1 MFIVLNAI
9 HGDGIELSSAGLFLL
24 RIILNLDFIG
34 EFLYHGAID
43 VEDLVAGSIQVHDD
57 SAYDFNEDEVEGVL
71 LLWNIIII
79 IITLLLIVFCISIP
93 LLIVWGA
100 LPCGGY

>member
-1 MFIVLNAI
+1 M
-9 HGDGIELSSAGLFLL
+9 
-24 RIILNLDFIG
+24 NLDFIG

-43 VEDLVAGSIQVHDD
+43 VEDLVAGSIQAHDD

-79 IITLLLIVFCISIP
+79 IVTLLLIVFFVYLSP
-93 LLIVWGA
+93 F
-100 LPCGGY
+100 

>member
-1 MFIVLNAI
+1 M
-9 HGDGIELSSAGLFLL
+9 
-24 RIILNLDFIG
+24 NLDFIG

-43 VEDLVAGSIQVHDD
+43 VEDLVAGSIQAHDD
-57 SAYDFNEDEVEGVL
+57 SAYDFNKDEVEGVL

-93 LLIVWGA
+93 F
-100 LPCGGY
+100 

>member
-1 MFIVLNAI
+1 M
-9 HGDGIELSSAGLFLL
+9 
-24 RIILNLDFIG
+24 NLDFIG

-43 VEDLVAGSIQVHDD
+43 VEDLIAGSVQAHDD

-79 IITLLLIVFCISIP
+79 IVTLLLIVFCISIP
-93 LLIVWGA
+93 I
-100 LPCGGY
+100 

>member
-1 MFIVLNAI
+1 M
-9 HGDGIELSSAGLFLL
+9 
-24 RIILNLDFIG
+24 NLDFIG

-43 VEDLVAGSIQVHDD
+43 LEDLVADSIQAHDD

-79 IITLLLIVFCISIP
+79 IVTLLLIVFCISIP
-93 LLIVWGA
+93 FLIVWGA